1 MKYDEIILDYHGRN
15 TGLINLIYIGYIPEG
30 DTELAVDYKYISSDE
45 VKQIQ
50 VNGRLLYVDY
60 MHRVMEENDPTC
72 GYEYMMGDRQYHP
85 SITAM
90 EKCYYEQTGY
100 GCTSI
105 ETHVGAYP

>member
-1 MKYDEIILDYHGRN
+1 MKYDEIILDYQGRN

-30 DTELAVDYKYISSDE
+30 DTALAVDYMHISSDD

-60 MHRVMEENDPTC
+60 MYKVMEKNDPTC
-72 GYEYMMGDRQYHP
+72 GYEYVMGDRQYHP
-85 SITAM
+85 SVTEE
-90 EKCYYEQTGY
+90 EKRYYEQTGY
-100 GCTSI
+100 GRTSI